1 MAIAVFGP
9 MKFSVSRNKI
19 YTFDEFSYSS
29 SINTEDQELENTKP
43 AIYVKGLNADTF
55 SFEIK
60 LLKQRTVNV
69 RAQIVSWLNLQNKR
83 KPYLF
88 IINNKPFTYY
98 KFLLTNVEVKDTKID
113 CKGDFLKATLNLTFK
128 EYFKAGKKPPKE
140 DKKANQSKHKESKK
154 KVKKKANKKE
164 GKK

>member
-9 MKFSVSRNKI
+9 MKFSVSLSKI

-29 SINTEDQELENTKP
+29 SINVEEQELENTKP

-60 LLKQRTVNV
+60 LIKQKNVNV
-69 RAQIVSWLNLQNKR
+69 RGEIISWLNLQNRR

-88 IINNKPFTYY
+88 IVNNRPFTYY
-98 KFLLTNVEVKDTKID
+98 KFLLTNVEVQDTMINN
-113 CKGDFLKATLNLTFK
+113 KGEFLKATVKVTFK
-128 EYFKAGKKPPKE
+128 EYFRAGKK
-140 DKKANQSKHKESKK
+140 Q
-154 KVKKKANKKE
+154 KE
-164 GKK
+164 G